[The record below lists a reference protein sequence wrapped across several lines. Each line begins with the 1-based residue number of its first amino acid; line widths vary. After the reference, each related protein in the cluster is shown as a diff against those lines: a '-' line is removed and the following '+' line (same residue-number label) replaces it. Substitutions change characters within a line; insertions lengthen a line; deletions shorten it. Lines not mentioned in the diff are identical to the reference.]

1 MSCSGLLLFLNIETD
16 VISGDSAERC
26 PSCKRRGSKTQDQD
40 EDLSEVWRCSFLAS
54 DWTVQNFILFNF
66 FFVACCLMSFG
77 AKVLVLDDAAF
88 AAWMCCYRAR
98 ELRWSPWSQTW
109 ASVRRRWS
117 SSPSTASPS
126 RSKFRIWTPPSLQ
139 RLVSWLRCCQQC
151 FYCFFLFI
159 LKRVRQS
166 ERNAEVF
173 ERPQREAEARSALLK
188 QQGSFVFPP
197 LMKSFMSVKPPHLSL
212 IVSLKRH
219 F

>member
-1 MSCSGLLLFLNIETD
+1 MSYLETQQNDAQAAREEARRLRTKMKTFQKYDAVLFWLLI
-16 VISGDSAERC
+16 G
-26 PSCKRRGSKTQDQD
+26 PCK
-40 EDLSEVWRCSFLAS
+40 
-54 DWTVQNFILFNF
+54 NFILFNF